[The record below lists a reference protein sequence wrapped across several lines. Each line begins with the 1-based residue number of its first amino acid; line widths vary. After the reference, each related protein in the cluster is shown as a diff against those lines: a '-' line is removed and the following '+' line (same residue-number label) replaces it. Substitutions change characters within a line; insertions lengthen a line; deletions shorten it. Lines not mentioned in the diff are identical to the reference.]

1 MRARQSVLLDTA
13 RHVQG
18 FLDDHAALLG
28 PNIAS
33 SRRNL
38 DDAVSQLT
46 AMSITQTGGTIA
58 SRGATA
64 RQRSLRTSL
73 RNNNMKPVAAVAKLM
88 LPDVPEFAALT
99 MPVKQLASTQLVAAA
114 HAMADAAQ
122 LHEAIFTSAGMS
134 DDFIAQLRAAAD
146 AVTTSLDARQ
156 KTVATSTSATSGL
169 KAQETRVRNLFK
181 LINALIV
188 PKLGTDVVLLAQW
201 KATKAIIHRTPIV
214 PTPLPPATP
223 PATDGTTS
231 TGSTP
236 STDGSTST
244 GSTTPASTPAPVS
257 TPTPA
262 PAQSTAP
269 AASAGGTQS

>member
-13 RHVQG
+13 RHVQA
-18 FLDDHAALLG
+18 FLDDHAALIG

-73 RNNNMKPVAAVAKLM
+73 RNNNMKPIAAVAKLM
-88 LPDVPEFAALT
+88 LPDVPEFGALL
-99 MPVKQLASTQLVAAA
+99 MPVKQLKATQLVAVA

-122 LHEAIFTSAGMS
+122 LHEAVFTSTGLP
-134 DDFIAQLRAAAD
+134 DDFVAQLRTAAD

-156 KTVATSTSATSGL
+156 KTVAASTSATSGL
-169 KAQETRVRNLFK
+169 HAQETRVRNLFQ

-188 PKLGTDVVLLAQW
+188 PKLGTDVTLLAQW

-214 PTPLPPATP
+214 PTPLPPAT
-223 PATDGTTS
+223 
-231 TGSTP
+231 
-236 STDGSTST
+236 
-244 GSTTPASTPAPVS
+244 
-257 TPTPA
+257 
-262 PAQSTAP
+262 QSTAP
-269 AASAGGTQS
+269 AATAGPSPS

>member
-13 RHVQG
+13 RHVQA
-18 FLDDHAALLG
+18 FLDDHAALIG

-73 RNNNMKPVAAVAKLM
+73 RNNNMKPIAAVAKLM
-88 LPDVPEFAALT
+88 LPDVPEFGALL
-99 MPVKQLASTQLVAAA
+99 MPVKQLKATQLVAAA

-122 LHEAIFTSAGMS
+122 LHEAVFTSTGLP
-134 DDFIAQLRAAAD
+134 DDFVAQLRTAAD

-156 KTVATSTSATSGL
+156 KTVAASTSATSGL
-169 KAQETRVRNLFK
+169 HAQETRVRNLFQ

-188 PKLGTDVVLLAQW
+188 PKLGTDVTLLAQW
-201 KATKAIIHRTPIV
+201 KATKAIIHRTRTATLGVAVRVCACTQPMRNFSEV
-214 PTPLPPATP
+214 FPCELSSSPSRSGSARCTRSSPTMAPRSSAPPP
-223 PATDGTTS
+223 PGW
-231 TGSTP
+231 
-236 STDGSTST
+236 
-244 GSTTPASTPAPVS
+244 PASP
-257 TPTPA
+257 
-262 PAQSTAP
+262 
-269 AASAGGTQS
+269 